1 MRIKEI
7 LCKRVLNRSGIYG
20 VNYSINPYI
29 GCEHNCAY
37 CYARGFVKEFI
48 NQNLKWG
55 EEVLVKINAPKIL
68 ARELPKARKG
78 LVLLSSITDP
88 YQPIESRY
96 QLTRRILQRLLSFQ
110 YPISILTKSKL
121 VKRDLDIISRFK
133 EAEVGFTIVTLN
145 EEYKKILE
153 PKASKIRERLET
165 LKIFKKEGVHTYM
178 FVGPILPVITEK
190 DLEELVKVAKDVADE
205 IIFDKFN
212 LKYRSFE
219 NLSKVLGRKTP
230 ELWKEMLQKFMD
242 KNFPTKIKA
251 RAKELCSK
259 FSLSCSFCY

>member
-7 LCKRVLNRSGIYG
+7 LCRRVLNRSGIYG

-37 CYARGFVKEFI
+37 CYARGFVKKFI

-68 ARELPKARKG
+68 AKELPKARKG

-88 YQPIESRY
+88 YQPIESSY
-96 QLTRRILQRLLSFQ
+96 QLTRKILQRLLSFQ

-145 EEYKKILE
+145 EEYRKILE
-153 PKASKIRERLET
+153 PKASKIAERLET
-165 LKIFKKEGVHTYM
+165 LRIFKERGIHTYM
-178 FVGPILPVITEK
+178 FIGPILPVITEK
-190 DLEELVKVAKDVADE
+190 DLEELVREAKEVAKE

-212 LKYRSFE
+212 FKYES
-219 NLSKVLGRKTP
+219 LDTLGRMLKEKAP
-230 ELWKEMLQKFMD
+230 DLWREMLTEFKD
-242 KNFPTKIKA
+242 RNFPEKMKI

-259 FSLSCSFCY
+259 FSVPCSFCY

>member
-7 LCKRVLNRSGIYG
+7 FCKRVLNRSGIYG

-48 NQNLKWG
+48 NQDLKWG

-68 ARELPKARKG
+68 AKELPKARKG

-121 VKRDLDIISRFK
+121 VERDLDIISRFK

-145 EEYKKILE
+145 EEYRRILE
-153 PKASKIRERLET
+153 PKASKIAERLET
-165 LKIFKKEGVHTYM
+165 LRIFKKEGIHTYM

-190 DLEELVKVAKDVADE
+190 DLKELVREAKEVARE

-212 LKYRSFE
+212 FKYKS
-219 NLSKVLGRKTP
+219 LDTLGRMLKEKAP
-230 ELWKEMLQKFMD
+230 GLWREMLMEFKD
-242 KNFPTKIKA
+242 RNFPEKMKIRA
-251 RAKELCSK
+251 RELCSK
-259 FSLSCSFCY
+259 FSVPCSFCY

>member
-145 EEYKKILE
+145 EEYRRILE
-153 PKASKIRERLET
+153 PKASKIAERLET
-165 LKIFKKEGVHTYM
+165 LRIFKEEGIHTYM
-178 FVGPILPVITEK
+178 FVGPILPVITER
-190 DLEELVKVAKDVADE
+190 DLEELVREAKEVAKE

-212 LKYRSFE
+212 FKYKSLDTLGRMLKEKAPDLWREMLMEFKDRSFP
-219 NLSKVLGRKTP
+219 KK
-230 ELWKEMLQKFMD
+230 M
-242 KNFPTKIKA
+242 KI
-251 RAKELCSK
+251 RAKELCLK
-259 FSLSCSFCY
+259 FSVPCSFCY

>member
-48 NQNLKWG
+48 NQDLKWG

-68 ARELPKARKG
+68 AKELPKARKG

-121 VKRDLDIISRFK
+121 VERDLDIISRFK

-145 EEYKKILE
+145 EEYRRILE
-153 PKASKIRERLET
+153 PKASKIAERLET
-165 LKIFKKEGVHTYM
+165 LRIFKKEGIHTYM

-190 DLEELVKVAKDVADE
+190 DLKELVREAKEVARE

-212 LKYRSFE
+212 FKYKS
-219 NLSKVLGRKTP
+219 LDTLGRMLKEKAP
-230 ELWKEMLQKFMD
+230 GLWREMLMEFKD
-242 KNFPTKIKA
+242 RNFPEKMKIRA
-251 RAKELCSK
+251 RELCSK
-259 FSLSCSFCY
+259 FSVPCSFCY